1 MEPVEPPVK
10 PTSTDTPPPQALAKP
25 STKER
30 FSTLLKDYGP
40 VAFGVYFTIFLLCIL
55 AFSVAIQ
62 AGLGEALAQRFGV
75 QLEGA
80 GGTAGT
86 LFGAWVVTK
95 AIQIPRIFATLALTP
110 LVGRVPLVARFVR
123 RGQESKD

>member
-10 PTSTDTPPPQALAKP
+10 PTSTDTAPIQAPAKP

-30 FSTLLKDYGP
+30 FNVLLRDYGP
-40 VAFGVYFTIFLLCIL
+40 VAFGVYFSIFFLCIL

-62 AGLGEALAQRFGV
+62 AGLGESLARRFGV
-75 QLEGA
+75 QLDGA
-80 GGTAGT
+80 GSLGAT

-110 LVGRVPLVARFVR
+110 LVGRVPFVARFVR
-123 RGQESKD
+123 RSQESKG